1 MKRVEC
7 ERVEGRMRKPNFVK
21 SLFAAAMLWTMMIVP
36 VAISAQ
42 TRVSMPKNR
51 YNVQDDVKLGQD
63 ASREIEQQFPIL
75 NDRTATPYVKRVGAR
90 LVAAIPQ
97 EFRQSAFDYDFE
109 IVNASDVNAF
119 ALPGG
124 PMYVNRGM
132 IEAAKNEGEMAGVMA
147 HEISHVALRHATAQA
162 TKQSSWKNQLG
173 TIGLILGGAVLGG
186 QTGAQAGMIGAQIL
200 QTRYSRQYE
209 TEADILG
216 ARIMANA
223 GYDPRDL
230 ANMFQTIAGEGGG
243 RGPEFL
249 SSHPDPGNRFQK
261 INAEAR
267 VLNVSP
273 TPIRFTRE
281 FQDAQARLRA
291 MPPARTMAQIQ
302 QGTQG
307 SQGGATNPLGNGR
320 YSSNVP
326 LPSSRYRAYQ
336 GGNWIRINVP
346 NNWREF
352 PNQSDVTFSPE
363 GAYGSDGITHGVLIG
378 VYRGRS
384 DNLSQNS
391 QEFVNGLMQGNP
403 HLRPQTNF
411 QTARM
416 AGRQA
421 QSVTLSGPS
430 PINRQSE
437 VVTIYTT
444 QLRNGEMFYFA
455 AVSPQNESARYNNA
469 FQTMLNSIRLSD
481 SNL

>member
-1 MKRVEC
+1 MERKMKRTDFF
-7 ERVEGRMRKPNFVK
+7 KTF
-21 SLFAAAMLWTMMIVP
+21 FATAMMWTMILVP

-42 TRVSMPKNR
+42 TKVNMPKNR
-51 YNVQDDVKLGQD
+51 YNVQDDVKLGQN
-63 ASREIEQQFPIL
+63 ASREIEQQFPIV

-97 EFRQSAFDYDFE
+97 EFRQPAFDYNFE
-109 IVNASDVNAF
+109 IVNASDLNAF

-162 TKQSSWKNQLG
+162 TKQGSWKNQLG

-186 QTGAQAGMIGAQIL
+186 ETGAQAGMIGAQIL

-267 VLNVSP
+267 MLNVSP
-273 TPIRFTRE
+273 TPTRFTRE
-281 FQDAQARLRA
+281 FQDAQARLNA
-291 MPPARTMAQIQ
+291 MSPAPTMAQIQ
-302 QGTQG
+302 QGAQG
-307 SQGGATNPLGNGR
+307 SQGGATNPMGGGR

-326 LPSSRYRAYQ
+326 LPSTRYRVYQ
-336 GGNWIRINVP
+336 GGNWIRMNVP

-363 GAYGSDGITHGVLIG
+363 GAFGGQGISHGVLIG

-384 DNLSQNS
+384 ANLSQNS

-403 HLRPQTNF
+403 HLRPQSNF
-411 QTARM
+411 QSANM

-421 QSVTLSGPS
+421 QAVTLAGPS
-430 PINRQSE
+430 PINRQTE

-455 AVSPQNESARYNNA
+455 AVAPQSESARYNNA
-469 FQTMLNSIRLSD
+469 FRSMLNSIRLND